1 MFTGLVEKQGIVASR
16 TLVGSGGKNA
26 ELVVR
31 ARFEPSE
38 RVTLGESIAVDGCCL
53 TVRAATSDTL
63 TFDVSSESLER
74 TTLGDASVGGSVNL
88 ERALAAGARFGGHVV
103 SGHVDSTGVCTRME
117 AVDAY
122 TRVTFSF
129 PKALARFIAE
139 KGSITINGVSLTVNH
154 VGEPPHQTS
163 GNTSDETFDVMLIPH
178 TQEVTTLG
186 TLRTGSRVNLEV
198 DLFARYVAR
207 MLDVD
212 GRTNND
218 DDAWAARLAR
228 FAEKR

>member
-1 MFTGLVEKQGIVASR
+1 MFTGLVEKQGILASR
-16 TLVGSGGKNA
+16 IQKGPNA

-31 ARFEPSE
+31 ASLSD
-38 RVTLGESIAVDGCCL
+38 VLLGESVSVDGCCL
-53 TVRAATSDTL
+53 TVRAFTADTL
-63 TFDVSSESLER
+63 TFDVSTESLER
-74 TTLGDASVGGSVNL
+74 TTLGDVAVFGSVNL
-88 ERALAAGARFGGHVV
+88 ERAMQVGARFGGHVV
-103 SGHVDSTGVCTRME
+103 SGHVDGRGVCVKKE

-129 PKALARFIAE
+129 PKNLARFIAE
-139 KGSITINGVSLTVNH
+139 KGSITINGVSLTVNRA
-154 VGEPPHQTS
+154 G
-163 GNTSDETFDVMLIPH
+163 DEDFDVMLIPH

-186 TLRTGSRVNLEV
+186 LLRPGSRVNLEV

-212 GRTNND
+212 SRTNN

-228 FAEKR
+228 FSEKK

>member
-1 MFTGLVEKQGIVASR
+1 MFTGLVEKQGILASR
-16 TLVGSGGKNA
+16 TQKGRNA

-31 ARFEPSE
+31 APLAD
-38 RVTLGESIAVDGCCL
+38 VVLGESISVDGCCL
-53 TVRAATSDTL
+53 TVVAFTADTL
-63 TFDVSSESLER
+63 TFDVSTESLER
-74 TTLGDASVGGSVNL
+74 TTLGDVSVGGSVNL
-88 ERALAAGARFGGHVV
+88 ERAMQVGARFGGHVV
-103 SGHVDSTGVCTRME
+103 SGHVDGTGTCVKME

-129 PKALARFIAE
+129 PKPLARFIAE

-154 VGEPPHQTS
+154 AG
-163 GNTSDETFDVMLIPH
+163 DEDFDVMLIPH
-178 TQEVTTLG
+178 TQEITTLG
-186 TLRTGSRVNLEV
+186 TLRPGSRVNLEV

-212 GRTNND
+212 SRTNN

>member
-1 MFTGLVEKQGIVASR
+1 MFTGLVEKQGILASR
-16 TLVGSGGKNA
+16 TRKGRNA

-31 ARFEPSE
+31 ASFTD
-38 RVTLGESIAVDGCCL
+38 VVLGESVSVDGCCL
-53 TVRAATSDTL
+53 TVVAFTADTL
-63 TFDVSSESLER
+63 TFDVSTESLER
-74 TTLGDASVGGSVNL
+74 TTLGDVSVGGALNL
-88 ERALAAGARFGGHVV
+88 ERAMLAGARFGGHVV
-103 SGHVDSTGVCTRME
+103 SGHVDGTGACVKKE

-129 PKALARFIAE
+129 PSSLARFIAE

-154 VGEPPHQTS
+154 AGDT
-163 GNTSDETFDVMLIPH
+163 DFDVMLIPH

-186 TLRTGSRVNLEV
+186 TLRPGSRVNLEV

-212 GRTNND
+212 SRTNN
-218 DDAWAARLAR
+218 DDAWAARLLR

>member
-16 TLVGSGGKNA
+16 TLTGRDGKNA

-31 ARFEPSE
+31 ARFEASE

-53 TVRAATSDTL
+53 TVRTFTSDTL

-74 TTLGDASVGGSVNL
+74 TTLGDVSVGGSVNL
-88 ERALAAGARFGGHVV
+88 ERALAAGERFGGHVV
-103 SGHVDSTGVCTRME
+103 SGHVDGTGTC
-117 AVDAY
+117 ASIDAADAY
-122 TRVTFSF
+122 TRATFSF

-154 VGEPPHQTS
+154 VGEPA

-186 TLRTGSRVNLEV
+186 TLRAGSRVNLEV

-212 GRTNND
+212 ARTNN

>member
-1 MFTGLVEKQGIVASR
+1 MFTGLVEKQGI
-16 TLVGSGGKNA
+16 LVTRAARGRGA

-31 ARFEPSE
+31 ASFD
-38 RVTLGESIAVDGCCL
+38 RVEMGESIAVDGCCL
-53 TVRAATSDTL
+53 TVRAFTADTL

-74 TTLGDASVGGSVNL
+74 TTLGHVAVGGSLNL

-103 SGHVDSTGVCTRME
+103 SGHVDGAGTCTKKE

-122 TRVTFSF
+122 TCVTFSF
-129 PKALARFIAE
+129 PKGLARFIAE
-139 KGSITINGVSLTVNH
+139 KGSITVNGVSLTVNR
-154 VGEPPHQTS
+154 VGERLDEKL
-163 GNTSDETFDVMLIPH
+163 DETFDVMLIPH
-178 TQEVTTLG
+178 TLDMTTLG
-186 TLRTGSRVNLEV
+186 ALRPGSHVNLEV

-207 MLDVD
+207 MFDVD
-212 GRTNND
+212 ARTNN

>member
-1 MFTGLVEKQGIVASR
+1 MFTGLVEKQGVVASR
-16 TLVGSGGKNA
+16 TRMGPNA

-31 ARFEPSE
+31 ASFEDVS
-38 RVTLGESIAVDGCCL
+38 LGESVSVDGCCL
-53 TVRAATSDTL
+53 TVVAFTADTL
-63 TFDVSSESLER
+63 TFDVSTETLER
-74 TTLGDASVGGSVNL
+74 TTLGDVPVGGSVNL
-88 ERALAAGARFGGHVV
+88 ERAMQAGARFGGHVV
-103 SGHVDSTGVCTRME
+103 SGHVDGTGTCATLE
-117 AVDAY
+117 PVDAY

-129 PKALARFIAE
+129 PRSLARYVAE
-139 KGSITINGVSLTVNH
+139 KGSVTINGVSLTVNR
-154 VGEPPHQTS
+154 VGELP
-163 GNTSDETFDVMLIPH
+163 GVAEETFDVMLIPH

-186 TLRTGSRVNLEV
+186 LLRPGSRVNLEV

-212 GRTNND
+212 ARTNN